1 MDYNLSLE
9 EITNSF
15 DNELELVSIEH
26 EFDKINISRQFCNK
40 FLSTE
45 QYDKINN
52 EFTSLESNLI
62 SSFFH
67 SFLNLFKSKEKVWKN
82 LYYEINKSKS
92 RLLSSNKELNYKIPD
107 ETYEFKKYDKN
118 ISKIV
123 NELTSLIETVIEYIR
138 KEKYKDPNKV
148 LISITDDDYDHIIKI
163 KKSIENEIDSINK
176 INLIKKTSNYKDFI
190 KMSKFEINDINPS
203 THSNINNSLKKLLK
217 IVDIFYKLSTFEDLT
232 VDLLGIGY
240 IFQWNQK
247 NIVSISYINDTII
260 IIKRIYNDYWHFIKN
275 CIKIHERFYRSIK

>member
-45 QYDKINN
+45 QCDKINN

-123 NELTSLIETVIEYIR
+123 NELTSLIEMVVEYIQ
-138 KEKYKDPNKV
+138 KEKSKDPNK
-148 LISITDDDYDHIIKI
+148 LFISITDDDYDHIIKI
-163 KKSIENEIDSINK
+163 KKSIENETDSINK

-203 THSNINNSLKKLLK
+203 THSNINNSLKKLSK
-217 IVDIFYKLSTFEDLT
+217 IVDIFYMESMLNT
-232 VDLLGIGY
+232 GY
-240 IFQWNQK
+240 VFLWNQK
-247 NIVSISYINDTII
+247 NIVSVGYIRNTIS

>member
-45 QYDKINN
+45 QCDKINN

-82 LYYEINKSKS
+82 LYYEINKSKTT
-92 RLLSSNKELNYKIPD
+92 LLSSNKELKYKIPD
-107 ETYEFKKYDKN
+107 KTYEFKKYDKN

-123 NELTSLIETVIEYIR
+123 NELTSLIEMVVEYIQ
-138 KEKYKDPNKV
+138 KEKSKDPSKRF
-148 LISITDDDYDHIIKI
+148 ISITDDDYDHIIKI

-190 KMSKFEINDINPS
+190 KM
-203 THSNINNSLKKLLK
+203 
-217 IVDIFYKLSTFEDLT
+217 
-232 VDLLGIGY
+232 
-240 IFQWNQK
+240 
-247 NIVSISYINDTII
+247 
-260 IIKRIYNDYWHFIKN
+260 
-275 CIKIHERFYRSIK
+275 

>member
-203 THSNINNSLKKLLK
+203 THSNINNSLKKLSK
-217 IVDIFYKLSTFEDLT
+217 IVDIFFRESTFNT
-232 VDLLGIGY
+232 GY
-240 IFQWNQK
+240 VFMWDQK
-247 NIVSISYINDTII
+247 NIISVNYIKDTIS

>member
-123 NELTSLIETVIEYIR
+123 NELTSLIEMVVEYIQ
-138 KEKYKDPNKV
+138 KEKSKDPNKV

-203 THSNINNSLKKLLK
+203 THSNINNSLKKLSK
-217 IVDIFYKLSTFEDLT
+217 IVDIFFRESTFNT
-232 VDLLGIGY
+232 GY
-240 IFQWNQK
+240 VFMWDQK
-247 NIVSISYINDTII
+247 NIISVNYIKDTII
-260 IIKRIYNDYWHFIKN
+260 IIKRIYNDYWRFIKN

>member
-1 MDYNLSLE
+1 MNYNLSLE

-92 RLLSSNKELNYKIPD
+92 RLLSSNKELKYKIPD
-107 ETYEFKKYDKN
+107 KTYEFKKYDKN

-123 NELTSLIETVIEYIR
+123 NELTSLIEMVVEYIQ
-138 KEKYKDPNKV
+138 KEKSKEKSLDPDKL
-148 LISITDDDYDHIIKI
+148 LITITDDDYNHIIKL
-163 KKSIENEIDSINK
+163 KKSIENETNSINK
-176 INLIKKTSNYKDFI
+176 INLIEKTSNYKDFI

-203 THSNINNSLKKLLK
+203 THSNINNSLKKLSK
-217 IVDIFYKLSTFEDLT
+217 TVDIFYMESMLST
-232 VDLLGIGY
+232 GY
-240 IFQWNQK
+240 VFVWNQK
-247 NIVSISYINDTII
+247 NFLSIGYINDII
-260 IIKRIYNDYWHFIKN
+260 NIIKRIYKDYWHFIKN

>member
-203 THSNINNSLKKLLK
+203 THSNINNSLKKLSK
-217 IVDIFYKLSTFEDLT
+217 IVDIFFRESTFNT
-232 VDLLGIGY
+232 GY
-240 IFQWNQK
+240 VFMWDQK
-247 NIVSISYINDTII
+247 NIISVNYIKDTII
-260 IIKRIYNDYWHFIKN
+260 IIKRIYNDYWRFIKN

>member
-203 THSNINNSLKKLLK
+203 THSNINNSLKKLSK

>member
-26 EFDKINISRQFCNK
+26 EFDKINISKKFCNK

-82 LYYEINKSKS
+82 LYYEINKSKTT
-92 RLLSSNKELNYKIPD
+92 LLSSNKELNYKIPD

-123 NELTSLIETVIEYIR
+123 NELTSLIEMVVEYIQ
-138 KEKYKDPNKV
+138 KEKYKDPNKL

-163 KKSIENEIDSINK
+163 KKSIENETDSINK

-203 THSNINNSLKKLLK
+203 THSNITNSLKKLSK
-217 IVDIFYKLSTFEDLT
+217 IVNIFYMESTLNT
-232 VDLLGIGY
+232 GY
-240 IFQWNQK
+240 VFMWDQK
-247 NIVSISYINDTII
+247 NIVSVGYIRNTIS

>member
-123 NELTSLIETVIEYIR
+123 NELTSLIEMVVEYIQ
-138 KEKYKDPNKV
+138 KEKSKDPNKL

-163 KKSIENEIDSINK
+163 KKSIENETDSINK

-203 THSNINNSLKKLLK
+203 THSNINNSLKKLSK
-217 IVDIFYKLSTFEDLT
+217 IVDIFFRESTFNT
-232 VDLLGIGY
+232 GY
-240 IFQWNQK
+240 VFMWDQK
-247 NIVSISYINDTII
+247 NIISVNYIKDTII
-260 IIKRIYNDYWHFIKN
+260 IIKRIYNDYWRFIKN

>member
-123 NELTSLIETVIEYIR
+123 NELTSLIEMVVEYIQ

-203 THSNINNSLKKLLK
+203 THSNINNSLKKLSK
-217 IVDIFYKLSTFEDLT
+217 IVDIFFRESTFNT
-232 VDLLGIGY
+232 GY
-240 IFQWNQK
+240 VFMWDQK
-247 NIVSISYINDTII
+247 NIISVNYIKDTIS

>member
-26 EFDKINISRQFCNK
+26 EFDKINISKKFCNK

-123 NELTSLIETVIEYIR
+123 NELTSLIEMVVEYIQ
-138 KEKYKDPNKV
+138 KEKSKDPNKL

-163 KKSIENEIDSINK
+163 KKSIENETDSINK

-203 THSNINNSLKKLLK
+203 THSNINNSLKKLSK
-217 IVDIFYKLSTFEDLT
+217 IVDIFFRESTFNT
-232 VDLLGIGY
+232 GY
-240 IFQWNQK
+240 VFMWDQK
-247 NIVSISYINDTII
+247 NIVSVGYIRNTIS